1 MSAVSRLNPL
11 TPAKAGVQHWIPA
24 CAGMSGLILFAVIFA
39 LAPVD
44 VLAQGSPFG
53 AGPKAAPA
61 PDGIIGWIF
70 AEQARFF
77 RSLSA
82 AIRAAKADGTAAWG
96 LFWLSF
102 LYGIFHAAGPG
113 HGKAVIS
120 AYLLADG
127 STIPRGIAL
136 SALSAIAQA
145 ITAIVLVGI
154 AALILGATAR
164 AMGEAVRM
172 LELGA
177 YAVIVL
183 FGLTLA
189 WRKGRVLAQA
199 LSARRALPAQ
209 AGHEHARH
217 HDHHHHD
224 GHVHDEHC
232 GHSHGPEPQELA
244 GKDWLKRGLGAVA
257 AVGMRPC
264 SGAIL
269 VLVFT
274 LSQGIFWAGVAATFA
289 MAAGTAITVAAIAVL
304 AVGAKGV
311 AARLASGGNGTGAI
325 AVRGLEFMAALGIIA
340 IGVLL
345 FSGLLASERM
355 FPA

>member
-1 MSAVSRLNPL
+1 MF
-11 TPAKAGVQHWIPA
+11 
-24 CAGMSGLILFAVIFA
+24 CARGALVLILVGSAALLFA
-39 LAPVD
+39 APD

-53 AGPKAAPA
+53 AGTPAPA
-61 PDGIIGWIF
+61 PSSGGITGWIF

-136 SALSAIAQA
+136 SALSAGAQA
-145 ITAIVLVGI
+145 ITAIALVGI
-154 AALILGATAR
+154 AALVLGATAR
-164 AMGEAVRM
+164 AMGEAVRV

-183 FGLTLA
+183 FGLALA
-189 WRKGRVLAQA
+189 WRKGRALAQA
-199 LSARRALPAQ
+199 LAARRAVPAH
-209 AGHEHARH
+209 AGHEHAHH
-217 HDHHHHD
+217 HDHHHHHD

-257 AVGMRPC
+257 AVGLRPC

-289 MAAGTAITVAAIAVL
+289 MAAGTAITVAAIAIL
-304 AVGAKGV
+304 TVGAKGV
-311 AARLASGGNGTGAI
+311 ASRLASGGSGAGTI

>member
-1 MSAVSRLNPL
+1 M
-11 TPAKAGVQHWIPA
+11 KARRIVRARGVLA
-24 CAGMSGLILFAVIFA
+24 LILLGCAA
-39 LAPVD
+39 LFFVAPD
-44 VLAQGSPFG
+44 VLAQSSPFG
-53 AGPKAAPA
+53 AGTPA
-61 PDGIIGWIF
+61 PTSSGGIMGWILT
-70 AEQARFF
+70 EQARFF

-82 AIRAAKADGTAAWG
+82 AIREAKADGTAVWG

-164 AMGEAVRM
+164 AMGEAVRV

-177 YAVIVL
+177 YAIIVL
-183 FGLTLA
+183 FGVMLA
-189 WRKGRVLAQA
+189 WRKGKALIQA
-199 LSARRALPAQ
+199 LSRETAP
-209 AGHEHARH
+209 AGHT
-217 HDHHHHD
+217 HDHSHHHHGHD
-224 GHVHDEHC
+224 HVHDEHC

-257 AVGMRPC
+257 AVGLRPC

-289 MAAGTAITVAAIAVL
+289 MAAGTAITVAAIAIL
-304 AVGAKGV
+304 AVGAKGI
-311 AARLASGGNGTGAI
+311 ASRLASGGNGAGAI
-325 AVRGLEFMAALGIIA
+325 AVRGLEFTAALGIIA

>member
-1 MSAVSRLNPL
+1 MNYVRILPL
-11 TPAKAGVQHWIPA
+11 IPA
-24 CAGMSGLILFAVIFA
+24 QAGIQRWVPALAVPSGLVVVTVILIF
-39 LAPVD
+39 LPVE
-44 VLAQGSPFG
+44 VLAQSSPFG
-53 AGPKAAPA
+53 AGTPAPA
-61 PDGIIGWIF
+61 PSSGGITGWIF

-82 AIRAAKADGTAAWG
+82 AIRESKADGTAVWG

-136 SALSAIAQA
+136 SALSSIAQA
-145 ITAIVLVGI
+145 ITAIVLVGV

-164 AMGEAVRM
+164 AMGEAVRV

-189 WRKGRVLAQA
+189 WRKGRALVRA
-199 LSARRALPAQ
+199 LSTDKTAH
-209 AGHEHARH
+209 AGHAHDPSHRH
-217 HDHHHHD
+217 HRHGTHD
-224 GHVHDEHC
+224 HVHDEHC

-244 GKDWLKRGLGAVA
+244 GKDWLKRGLGAVV
-257 AVGMRPC
+257 AVGLRPC
-264 SGAIL
+264 SGAVL

-274 LSQGIFWAGVAATFA
+274 LSQGIFWAGVASTFA
-289 MAAGTAITVAAIAVL
+289 MAAGTAITVAAIAIL

-311 AARLASGGNGTGAI
+311 ATRLAGSGDGTGMI
-325 AVRGLEFMAALGIIA
+325 AVRGLEFLAAIA
-340 IGVLL
+340 IILVGVLL
-345 FSGLLASERM
+345 FTGMLASERM

>member
-1 MSAVSRLNPL
+1 M
-11 TPAKAGVQHWIPA
+11 TPARSALALILLA
-24 CAGMSGLILFAVIFA
+24 CAAFLFVVPDA
-39 LAPVD
+39 LAQV
-44 VLAQGSPFG
+44 SPFG
-53 AGPKAAPA
+53 AGTPAPA
-61 PDGIIGWIF
+61 PASGGIIGWIF
-70 AEQARFF
+70 TEQARFF

-82 AIRAAKADGTAAWG
+82 AIREAKSNGTAVWG

-136 SALSAIAQA
+136 SVISAIAQA
-145 ITAIVLVGI
+145 ITAIVLVGV

-164 AMGEAVRM
+164 AMGETVRV

-189 WRKGRVLAQA
+189 WRKGRALMNALA
-199 LSARRALPAQ
+199 ARRAMPAH
-209 AGHEHARH
+209 AGHEHHHAHDHAH
-217 HDHHHHD
+217 HDHHHD

-244 GKDWLKRGLGAVA
+244 GKDWLKRGLGAVV

-269 VLVFT
+269 VLVFA
-274 LSQGIFWAGVAATFA
+274 LSQGIFWAGVASTFA
-289 MAAGTAITVAAIAVL
+289 MAAGTAITVAAIAIL
-304 AVGAKGV
+304 AVGARGV
-311 AARLASGGNGTGAI
+311 AVRIAGSGDGNGMI
-325 AVRGLEFMAALGIIA
+325 AVRGLEFFAALAIILV
-340 IGVLL
+340 GVLL
-345 FSGLLASERM
+345 FTGMLASERM

>member
-1 MSAVSRLNPL
+1 
-11 TPAKAGVQHWIPA
+11 
-24 CAGMSGLILFAVIFA
+24 MSGLLLLIVFVFL
-39 LAPVD
+39 PTD

-53 AGPKAAPA
+53 VGPKAAPA
-61 PDGIIGWIF
+61 PDGIVGWIF

-82 AIRAAKADGTAAWG
+82 AIRQAKADGTAVWG

-164 AMGEAVRM
+164 AMGEAVRV

-183 FGLTLA
+183 FGLMLA
-189 WRKGRVLAQA
+189 WRKGRALMQA
-199 LSARRALPAQ
+199 LAARNGKTAA
-209 AGHEHARH
+209 ASNT
-217 HDHHHHD
+217 HDHSHRHDHDHGHHH

-244 GKDWLKRGLGAVA
+244 GRDWLRRGLGAVA

-269 VLVFT
+269 VLVFA
-274 LSQGIFWAGVAATFA
+274 LAQGIFWAGVAATFA

-304 AVGAKGV
+304 AVGAKGM
-311 AARLASGGNGTGAI
+311 AARLASGGNGAGTI
-325 AVRGLEFMAALGIIA
+325 AVRGLEFIAALAVIA

-345 FSGLLASERM
+345 FFGFLASERM